1 MPARVVNLKDSED
14 LRDVVHL
21 AVEALSAGQI
31 VAIPTETV
39 YGVAASALNE
49 QAVSRL
55 LKIKHRTPG
64 KPLAYAIKS
73 LDDALDYVPD
83 LSILGRRLGRRC
95 WPGPVTLVLEDKHP
109 DSVIRRLPETVRQA
123 TVAGGTVGLRVPAHQ
138 ATLQILRLL
147 AGPIVLTSANVSGE
161 EALVDGADVIE
172 HFGDEIDLILDDGRS
187 HYGQASSVV
196 KIIDNRYELL
206 RAGVVGETVLN
217 QMAGFMALVVCTG
230 NTCRSP
236 MGEALLKKHLADHL
250 DCERSDLEGLGV
262 TVASAGIAAMPGGQP
277 SSQSVEVMSNM
288 GLDITECRSQPVT
301 DQLIQSA
308 DVILTLTANHRRA
321 IVARWPE
328 VASRTHTLRADGQDV
343 TDPIGMPV
351 DVYQACA
358 EQIEENIKDWVG
370 KLAPQIDSLKKA
382 TGDES

>member
-1 MPARVVNLKDSED
+1 MPARVVNLKNSED

-64 KPLAYAIKS
+64 KPLAFAIKS

-83 LSILGRRLGRRC
+83 LSDLGRRLGRRC

-109 DSVIRRLPETVRQA
+109 DSVISRLPETVRRA
-123 TVAGGTVGLRVPAHQ
+123 TVARGTVGLRVPAHE

-147 AGPIVLTSANVSGE
+147 AGPIVLTSANISGE
-161 EALVDGADVIE
+161 EALIDGADVIE

-217 QMAGFMALVVCTG
+217 QMAGFIALVVCTG

-236 MGEALLKKHLADHL
+236 MGEALFKKHMANHL
-250 DCERSDLEGLGV
+250 NCNVSELESLGI

-288 GLDITECRSQPVT
+288 GLDITKCRSQPVT
-301 DQLIQSA
+301 EQLIRSA
-308 DVILTLTANHRRA
+308 DVILTLTGNHRHA
-321 IVARWPE
+321 IVSRWPDA
-328 VASRTHTLRADGQDV
+328 ASRTHTLRTDGQDV

-351 DVYQACA
+351 DIYQACA
-358 EQIEENIKDWVG
+358 EQIEQNVEEWIE
-370 KLAPQIDSLKKA
+370 KLAPQIDSMKKA
-382 TGDES
+382 NGDDS